1 MSSWEK
7 FSNEIVEGK
16 KKPALDPVGQED
28 ADINND
34 GKEDETDSYLKNRR
48 KVRSRII
55 KKEDYEPLEEKAVSK
70 FSNRGSSGWLER
82 QKGEMEDPS
91 PEVSKAR
98 CLHVQVRRKGLC
110 ED

>member
-7 FSNEIVEGK
+7 FSSEIVEGK

-70 FSNRGSSGWLER
+70 AQQRFFGIG
-82 QKGEMEDPS
+82 
-91 PEVSKAR
+91 
-98 CLHVQVRRKGLC
+98 
-110 ED
+110 

>member
-28 ADINND
+28 NDINND

-48 KVRSRII
+48 RVRSRII

-70 FSNRGSSGWLER
+70 AQQGSSGWLELG
-82 QKGEMEDPS
+82 KKEMEDPS
-91 PEVSKAR
+91 
-98 CLHVQVRRKGLC
+98 L
-110 ED
+110 